1 MSAKYF
7 VNCRGV
13 FQGGGC
19 KAVAFIGAY
28 RRALECGIGFSEFSG
43 TSAGSI
49 VASFAAAGATA
60 DEMEDFI
67 LNLDL
72 STLEQHKDDLKSISS
87 WRLKRNYLRFNAW
100 LLKKFGIT
108 ISKELIDKAIVS
120 LSFKG
125 LYSSDFIRQQ
135 VDAFL
140 RRKLGKHV
148 DGDVIFAEL
157 KYPLKIVAADIQNKQ
172 IQVWDNRYENGNFS
186 VAKAVQCSC
195 TFPFVF
201 RPVDDR
207 YVDGG
212 VLSNLPA
219 IVFPEKAGDFERTI
233 AFRLV
238 EDEEEETNDLM
249 RYVQKLVE
257 TVTEGASKLQMS
269 ERNKIQVIDVPTHI
283 GLFDF
288 DELYANSEKYTRSIQ
303 SGADAI
309 DGFLQN
315 ELHKFI
321 RTSDYP
327 RASFTNAEQIYNQLV
342 FLLTR
347 KNNERIVFSTNTL
360 RWVWALFV
368 PLAYTVK
375 KGITITVYAESNEA
389 DQVES
394 ARIRLLRHMGVDVYL
409 ASNTKLPAHGFF
421 FYRKKRWYGVTYI
434 QDGTSVHGTLL
445 TTPVDSEIAESL
457 VNSILA
463 GEYIAQP
470 KVGVATLNIEPVPNL
485 NYLEKALKTRNVYQ
499 NNVRFTEEYIDLARL
514 KFMNDNVHGYKY
526 RTMSLLEELYGANE
540 LFVPAYI
547 ELANGKTSPMCPL
560 LVDEIEGEY
569 YLIEG
574 HVRALYSYRNNRTT
588 LKCLVSH
595 GSRRH
600 PSNQLYSIKDL
611 HITDK
616 NFEVGTIVGL
626 RSHAQ
631 KNKSTRDIENALR
644 PVKKFLKS

>member
-1 MSAKYF
+1 M
-7 VNCRGV
+7 
-13 FQGGGC
+13 
-19 KAVAFIGAY
+19 
-28 RRALECGIGFSEFSG
+28 ECGIGFSEFSG

-49 VASFAAAGATA
+49 VAAFAAAGATA

-67 LNLDL
+67 LHLDK
-72 STLEQHKDDLKSISS
+72 STLEQYNDDLKTISY
-87 WRLKRNYLRFNAW
+87 WRLKRYYLRFNAW

-108 ISKELIDKAIVS
+108 ISKEHIDKAIVS
-120 LSFKG
+120 LAFKG

-135 VDAFL
+135 VDSFL
-140 RRKLGKHV
+140 RRKLGKQA
-148 DGDVIFAEL
+148 DGEVTFAEL
-157 KYPLKIVAADIQNKQ
+157 KYPLKIVAADILNKQ
-172 IQVWDNRYENGNFS
+172 IQVWDNCYENGNFS

-201 RPVDDR
+201 RPVNNR

-212 VLSNLPA
+212 VLSNLPT

-238 EDEEEETNDLM
+238 EDEEEETNELLK
-249 RYVQKLVE
+249 YVQNLVG

-269 ERNKIQVIDVPTHI
+269 ERDKIQVIDVPTHI

-288 DELYANSEKYTRSIQ
+288 QDLRADSDKYRSSIQ

-309 DGFLQN
+309 DDFLEN
-315 ELHKFI
+315 ELSKFI

-327 RASFTNAEQIYNQLV
+327 RMSFKNAEQIYNQIV

-347 KNNERIVFSTNTL
+347 KYNERIVFATNTL

-368 PLAYTVK
+368 PFAHTVK
-375 KGITITVYAESNEA
+375 KGIPITVYAESSQTDKVEA
-389 DQVES
+389 
-394 ARIRLLRHMGVDVYL
+394 ARIRLLQHMGVDVYL
-409 ASNTKLPAHGFF
+409 SNNNKLPAHGFYF
-421 FYRKKRWYGVTYI
+421 HRKKKWYGVTYI
-434 QDGTSVHGTLL
+434 HNGTSVHGTLL
-445 TTPVDSEIAESL
+445 STPVDSEIAESL
-457 VNSILA
+457 VNSILT
-463 GEYIAQP
+463 GNNYIAQP
-470 KVGVATLNIEPVPNL
+470 KVGAATLNVTPVPNL
-485 NYLEKALKTRNVYQ
+485 NFIEKALKTRNVYQ
-499 NNVRFTEEYIDLARL
+499 NGARFTEEYIELDRL
-514 KFMNDNVHGYKY
+514 RFMNDNVHGYKY
-526 RTMSLLEELYGANE
+526 RTMSLLEELYGDHQ
-540 LFVPAYI
+540 LFAPAYI

-574 HVRALYSYRNNRTT
+574 HVRALYCYRNNTMT
-588 LKCLVSH
+588 VKCLVSH
-595 GSRRH
+595 GSSRR
-600 PSNQLYSIKDL
+600 PSQHLFGIKDL

-631 KNKSTRDIENALR
+631 KKKSTRDIENALR
-644 PVKKFLKS
+644 PVDKFLK